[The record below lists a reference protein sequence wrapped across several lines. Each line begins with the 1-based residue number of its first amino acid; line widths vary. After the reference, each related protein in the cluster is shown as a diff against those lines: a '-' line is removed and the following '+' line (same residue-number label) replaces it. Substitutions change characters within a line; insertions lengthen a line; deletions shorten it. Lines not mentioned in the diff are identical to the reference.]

1 MTPSISSRREFIGTV
16 SGAALAASIPVSVE
30 AMPTATPKPSKMQFG
45 LVTYLWG
52 QNMDL
57 PTVIDACK
65 KSGMTGVE
73 LRTVHKH
80 GVVPSLSASERKR
93 LESALKI
100 AGSC

>member
-80 GVVPSLSASERKR
+80 GVEPSLSASERKR